1 MEKKNPTWQLHDEPC
16 SEEEW
21 HKISYSVIK
30 PGMKKGYSIL
40 ESYMA
45 IQQAKFRHS
54 IHIHLNT
61 SLNKSES
68 VNTLVP

>member
-1 MEKKNPTWQLHDEPC
+1 MEKKNPTWQLHDEPW

-45 IQQAKFRHS
+45 ISKQNSDIVYIF
-54 IHIHLNT
+54 I
-61 SLNKSES
+61 
-68 VNTLVP
+68 